1 MKTFL
6 IVRIVADYFIDL
18 FNRSSRDYRKVS
30 SQLVEMKSRE
40 KISQQEERIRS
51 QTILDA
57 VKSRV
62 LCFQIHILLFSFIEF
77 SR

>member
-62 LCFQIHILLFSFIEF
+62 LCFQIHLLSFSFIEF